1 MTPRRCRLCISDPGT
16 RRDKLLKRR
25 EFIREKI
32 GQLQDQLY
40 LVESE
45 ISALTEGR
53 P

>member
-1 MTPRRCRLCISDPGT
+1 MTPMRCRLYISDPAT
-16 RRDKLLKRR
+16 RLDTLQKRR
-25 EFIREKI
+25 VIIKERMT
-32 GQLQDQLY
+32 QLADQLY

>member
-1 MTPRRCRLCISDPGT
+1 MTPSRCLLCISDPAT
-16 RRDKLLKRR
+16 RLDKLWRR
-25 EFIREKI
+25 RAIIREKI
-32 GQLQDQLY
+32 QQLQDQIY

>member
-1 MTPRRCRLCISDPGT
+1 MTPSRCLLCISNPAT
-16 RRDKLLKRR
+16 RLDKLWRR
-25 EFIREKI
+25 RAIIREKI
-32 GQLQDQLY
+32 QQLQDQIY